1 MAGRPAA
8 GEGCGAAGR
17 GGPRALLL
25 LPLPPPQRRRRVVRG
40 AEDANPAA
48 AAAAILPPP
57 PARPTALMSR
67 AFPTSVTARGRSWL
81 CRGVGV
87 TLPGVGLPAAA
98 GRCRSPLGRSPLG
111 GPVRAGPCLT
121 AAWRRVRGFSGSRD
135 PEGTAWPGLAWP
147 GLASRPVPS
156 LRGRRSHPGAVHEAA
171 GCLPKMLESS
181 KGYEVCPWSKALA
194 IVLSPLCVRGT

>member
-67 AFPTSVTARGRSWL
+67 AFPASVTARGRSWL

-121 AAWRRVRGFSGSRD
+121 AAWRRVRGSSGSRD

-156 LRGRRSHPGAVHEAA
+156 LPLGAA
-171 GCLPKMLESS
+171 GPTQELYTKPRGAFPKCSNPPKGTRCAPGPRPWRSS
-181 KGYEVCPWSKALA
+181 
-194 IVLSPLCVRGT
+194 